1 MENFVLNLFSDQL
14 SKVIL
19 NFHPSTINA
28 NFLSGKGSIT
38 NLRLNVDVINEF
50 LNKPPHGTVP
60 FVKFTEIRLSG
71 EALSYLAVYNAESY
85 NAKQN
90 QYCFSMLTSYHSTF
104 TFTSQNFEWK

>member
-50 LNKPPHGTVP
+50 LNKPPHGGTVP

-71 EALSYLAVYNAESY
+71 EALSYLAVMQRFEYYITQAE
-85 NAKQN
+85 
-90 QYCFSMLTSYHSTF
+90 
-104 TFTSQNFEWK
+104 

>member
-85 NAKQN
+85 KKIVFQ
-90 QYCFSMLTSYHSTF
+90 CSLLIILLLLLRTRTSSGSDELY
-104 TFTSQNFEWK
+104 

>member
-71 EALSYLAVYNAESY
+71 EACYIWLLCNAL
-85 NAKQN
+85 NII
-90 QYCFSMLTSYHSTF
+90 
-104 TFTSQNFEWK
+104 